1 MKMEEEKSLNSEL
14 MKKVKY
20 LEYLNSSLTQTNKL
34 LLNKLATLTKKYN
47 SLKNELFDTECHI
60 NFCKQNLSELISFQ
74 KEEGKEKTDK
84 NFIIFKNKIKTLFEY
99 GDEFM
104 KINSDIAIYDIIIEN
119 IKSIKDENIILNK
132 NMNDLKKLIH
142 QNYEYNNDFENV
154 QSQKILFNNNKVNDY
169 ETYSKK
175 NNNFSDN
182 SDIDD
187 NLLIYNNN
195 CSDFNY

>member
-1 MKMEEEKSLNSEL
+1 MKLEEEKSLNSEL

-104 KINSDIAIYDIIIEN
+104 KINSDITIYDIVIEN

-175 NNNFSDN
+175 INNFSDN

-195 CSDFNY
+195 FSYFNY

>member
-1 MKMEEEKSLNSEL
+1 MKLEEEKSLNSEL

-34 LLNKLATLTKKYN
+34 LLNKLDTLTKKYN

-104 KINSDIAIYDIIIEN
+104 KINSDIAIYDIVIEN

-175 NNNFSDN
+175 NNNFTDN

-187 NLLIYNNN
+187 NLFIYNNN

>member
-1 MKMEEEKSLNSEL
+1 MKLEEEKSLNSEL

-104 KINSDIAIYDIIIEN
+104 KINSDIAIYDIVVEN

-154 QSQKILFNNNKVNDY
+154 QSQKILFNNNKVKDY

-195 CSDFNY
+195 YSDFNY

>member
-1 MKMEEEKSLNSEL
+1 MKLEEEKSLNSEL

-104 KINSDIAIYDIIIEN
+104 KINSDIAIYDIVIEN

-154 QSQKILFNNNKVNDY
+154 QSQKILFNNNKVKDY

-175 NNNFSDN
+175 NNNFTDN
-182 SDIDD
+182 SDIND